1 MEAVKKIAEGSK
13 EKQAAAAKGGSGS
26 STKGITQ
33 ARRAYTDKRK
43 IKMAEL
49 RALKSKRIREF
60 NQKTKSMPKAD
71 RDKARREYKKKVEAQ
86 FKEAQRQF
94 PTARGIKTVG
104 ALRELARRISAM
116 KMAR

>member
-1 MEAVKKIAEGSK
+1 
-13 EKQAAAAKGGSGS
+13 
-26 STKGITQ
+26 
-33 ARRAYTDKRK
+33 
-43 IKMAEL
+43 
-49 RALKSKRIREF
+49 
-60 NQKTKSMPKAD
+60 MPKAD